1 MYSVKGKKG
10 VLIIASEFPP
20 GPGGIGHHA
29 YSLAKA
35 LQSNGYKVVVMTP
48 ADYALPEEVRYFD
61 LVQPFGIIRFSQSGR
76 LTTYI
81 QRVITTVKFLKK
93 EKGYISVILT
103 GKFPLWLGLII
114 KQFFPYRKTLA
125 ILHGTEVNLPNVLLR
140 KLTHKAMATADIIVP
155 VSEFTKSLL
164 PKFLLENQ
172 KNILIIKNGID
183 DVWLENGISERSKI
197 EGYPALL
204 TIGHVSPRKGQH
216 RVIKALPKLITK
228 YPDIHYH
235 IVGLPLNQ
243 NYLQILAKNIG
254 VLEYVTFHGRV
265 ASHRD
270 LQFYYESADIFML
283 LSENQSNG
291 DVEGFGI
298 VALEANL
305 NGLPVIGARYCGVE
319 EAVSHGFSGYLVDG
333 DNADNILEGIIYCL
347 EHKTDM
353 YDHCKLWAK
362 QHHWSEIIKQYE
374 KLLV

>member
-1 MYSVKGKKG
+1 MQTTREKKG
-10 VLIIASEFPP
+10 ILIIASEFPP

-35 LQSNGYKVVVMTP
+35 LQSNGYMVNVMTP
-48 ADYALPEEVRYFD
+48 ADYALTEEVRYFD
-61 LVQPFGIIRFSQSGR
+61 SAQTFGITRFLKSGR

-81 QRVITTVKFLKK
+81 QRVITTFKFLKK
-93 EKGYISVILT
+93 ERGDISVILT

-114 KQFFPYRKTLA
+114 KQFFSSRRTLA
-125 ILHGTEVNLPNVLLR
+125 ILHGTEVNLPNLLLR
-140 KLTHKAMATADIIVP
+140 KLTHKAIATADIIVP

-164 PKFLLENQ
+164 PSFLLENH
-172 KNILIIKNGID
+172 KKIIIIKNGID
-183 DVWLENGISERSKI
+183 NVWSKNGVREKSKF

-204 TIGHVSPRKGQH
+204 TVGHVSPRKGQH
-216 RVIKALPKLITK
+216 RVINALPKLITK
-228 YPDIHYH
+228 FPHIHYH
-235 IVGLPLNQ
+235 VVGLPLTQ
-243 NYLQILAKNIG
+243 NSLQILAKNIG
-254 VLEYVTFHGRV
+254 VMEYVTFHGRV
-265 ASHRD
+265 ASHTD
-270 LQFYYESADIFML
+270 LQFYYESAEIFML
-283 LSENQSNG
+283 LSENQANG

-305 NGLPVIGARYCGVE
+305 HGLPVIGARYCGVE

-353 YDHCKLWAK
+353 YNNCKLWAN
-362 QHHWSEIIKQYE
+362 QHHWSEIVKQYE